1 MRFPKPFFRHSK
13 DAWYLQI
20 GKRQISLGRN
30 REEAFRRYQE
40 ISLHEL
46 GCIATPKQ
54 SSKATKLID
63 LFDLFLEWAQKHTE
77 SYDWYRHFLQKFASK
92 YGQLSLHELKPFHVT
107 RWLSAYTWGSTTQ
120 NKAIS
125 ILKRGLNWALEQ
137 GLITANPLAKL
148 KKPRENRRSRILE
161 PHEHNLIMGEVKDEA
176 FRQYLTA
183 LYETGARPGEIA
195 KITATDVNQEKGIW
209 VLDKHKTWKHT
220 GKPRII
226 YLNDA
231 MRHLSISLCDKYPS
245 GTLFRNSR
253 GVAWSKNAIRIRFR
267 NLRKKL
273 PQLKG
278 VVAYT
283 YRHTFTTEALQNGV
297 GVAQVA
303 ELLGH
308 TSTDTVMHHYQH
320 LSERQDYLRRMAE
333 MARRPVPTAS

>member
-1 MRFPKPFFRHSK
+1 MRFPKPFFRQSK

-40 ISLHEL
+40 ISLHEF
-46 GCIATPKQ
+46 GSFATPKQ
-54 SSKATKLID
+54 SSKATKLIE
-63 LFDLFLEWAQKHTE
+63 LFDLFLEWAQTHTS
-77 SYDWYRHFLQKFASK
+77 SYNWYRHFLQKFASK

-107 RWLSAYTWGSTTQ
+107 RWLSGHSWGNTTQ

-137 GLITANPLAKL
+137 GLITTNPLAKL
-148 KKPRENRRSRILE
+148 KKPREDRRSRILE
-161 PHEHNLIMGEVKDEA
+161 PREHSLIMSEVKDEE

-183 LYETGARPGEIA
+183 LHETGARPGEITR
-195 KITATDVNQEKGIW
+195 ITAADVDLERGVWI
-209 VLDKHKTWKHT
+209 LDKHKTWKHT

-231 MRHLSISLCDKYPS
+231 MQQLSRSLCEKFPS
-245 GTLFRNSR
+245 GALFRNSR
-253 GVAWSKNAIRIRFR
+253 GLAWSKNAVRIRFR

-273 PQLKG
+273 PQLKD

-308 TSTDTVMHHYQH
+308 TNTNMVMQHYSH

-333 MARRPVPTAS
+333 MARPSVAVTS